1 MEAVASNGPLLHMTG
16 CSPLY
21 ETQEAKM
28 QETVNFVS
36 RTVSVQKLQLQSKS
50 EMKTP

>member
-1 MEAVASNGPLLHMTG
+1 MTG

-28 QETVNFVS
+28 QETEFCFQNCLS
-36 RTVSVQKLQLQSKS
+36 T
-50 EMKTP
+50 KTAAAIQEWDENTLVEGGL